1 MHSMRSAQHQ
11 VELKRLGNQLP
22 VLDRAN
28 SRCKMLCSVR
38 VKDITGYR
46 SSGNIGVASRR
57 CATVPVVP
65 PGGGKILTPA
75 FSFADVDTYER
86 V

>member
-1 MHSMRSAQHQ
+1 MCFGRLVARSA
-11 VELKRLGNQLP
+11 
-22 VLDRAN
+22 
-28 SRCKMLCSVR
+28 R

-46 SSGNIGVASRR
+46 SSGKIGVASRR

-75 FSFADVDTYER
+75 FYALLSRFFVRSLAFSFADVDTYER